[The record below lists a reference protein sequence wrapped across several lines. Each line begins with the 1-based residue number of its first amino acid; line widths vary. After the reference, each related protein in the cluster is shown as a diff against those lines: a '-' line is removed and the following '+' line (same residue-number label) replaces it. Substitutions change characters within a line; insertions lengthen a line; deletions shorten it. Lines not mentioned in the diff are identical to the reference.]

1 MLAVILV
8 VGLSNLVL
16 GYLMAVLLGY
26 GPPHLLP
33 FGYAAGPGVSAIAA
47 PAATAL
53 AAESVAESVAESA
66 AESVAAPDPTAAPA
80 ETADEPAA
88 PAPVADDDT
97 LLGDLVLKLHA
108 VVTKAIGRI
117 IEIEARLR
125 ESAKNPDEATAKSC
139 LDELLLGGQTYLAA
153 QRKAADEFHAQI
165 GASSERTILAEQVEI
180 TRLEQAAQVESLI
193 GNLQKMELGDLAD
206 ATQWTIST
214 IGRFSADWYKLRDAF
229 EAAYLNVARRK
240 GNLEQIAE
248 SLKTDPLTSLP
259 NRIGLEV
266 KLEEW
271 RRAGRAAKKSICAG
285 LLDLDQFGALNLQ
298 HGGLMADRI
307 LYHVAQYVSGAAGH
321 GNLVGR
327 IAGQRLAVL
336 TTGSDA
342 VATAQAIQ
350 AIRQSIEQITFSHGS
365 TKIHLTASGA
375 VTALAGEESTDD
387 LWKRLGETLGQAKQS
402 GGNRVFL
409 HEGAIRPAPPPRRN
423 VEPRDILV

>member
-1 MLAVILV
+1 LAVILV

-16 GYLMAVLLGY
+16 GYLMAVLMGY

-33 FGYAAGPGVSAIAA
+33 FGYAVGPGVSATAA
-47 PAATAL
+47 PAATAP
-53 AAESVAESVAESA
+53 VAESA
-66 AESVAAPDPTAAPA
+66 GAPDPTAAPA
-80 ETADEPAA
+80 ETAGEPAA
-88 PAPVADDDT
+88 PAPAADDDT
-97 LLGDLVLKLHA
+97 LLGDLILKLHVA
-108 VVTKAIGRI
+108 VTKGIGRI
-117 IEIEARLR
+117 IEIEAQLR
-125 ESAKNPDEATAKSC
+125 ESATKPDGATVKGG
-139 LDELLLGGQTYLAA
+139 LDELLVDCQNYLTE
-153 QRKAADEFHAQI
+153 QRKAADEFHGQVSPAN
-165 GASSERTILAEQVEI
+165 ERTILAEQVEI

-193 GNLQKMELGDLAD
+193 GSLQHLELSDPAD
-206 ATQWTIST
+206 ATQWLISS
-214 IGRFSADWYKLRDAF
+214 IGRLSADWHKLRDAF
-229 EAAYLNVARRK
+229 AAAFLNVARRK

-307 LYHVAQYVSGAAGH
+307 LYHVAQYVSGAAGQ
-321 GNLVGR
+321 GNLVAR

-336 TTGSDA
+336 TTSSDA

-350 AIRQSIEQITFSHGS
+350 GIRQSIEQITFSHGS
-365 TKIHLTASGA
+365 TKIRLTASGA
-375 VTALAGEESTDD
+375 VTALAGEESSDD

-409 HEGAIRPAPPPRRN
+409 HEGAIRPAPPARKN